1 MNKDEKDLNV
11 LFAEDTD
18 WMTEA
23 LDELLTMNDD
33 MKDSDFA
40 DTDLDIL
47 SMVTRTN
54 SSSEMRGQ
62 CRSQLMTKLLVI
74 VILSILV

>member
-62 CRSQLMTKLLVI
+62 CRSQLMIMT
-74 VILSILV
+74 SILV

>member
-1 MNKDEKDLNV
+1 MSKDEKDLNV
-11 LFAEDTD
+11 LFTEDSD

-23 LDELLTMNDD
+23 LDELPTMNDD

-40 DTDLDIL
+40 DTDPDIL
-47 SMVTRTN
+47 SIVTRTN

-74 VILSILV
+74 LSILV

>member
-11 LFAEDTD
+11 LFAEDSD

-40 DTDLDIL
+40 DTDPDIL

-62 CRSQLMTKLLVI
+62 CRSQLMIMTKLL

>member
-11 LFAEDTD
+11 LFAEDSD

-40 DTDLDIL
+40 DTDPDIL

-74 VILSILV
+74 LSILV

>member
-11 LFAEDTD
+11 LFAEDSD

-62 CRSQLMTKLLVI
+62 CRSQLMIMT
-74 VILSILV
+74 SILV

>member
-11 LFAEDTD
+11 LFTEDTD

-62 CRSQLMTKLLVI
+62 CRSQLMIMT
-74 VILSILV
+74 SILV

>member
-40 DTDLDIL
+40 DTDPDIL

-74 VILSILV
+74 LSILV

>member
-11 LFAEDTD
+11 LFAEDSD

-62 CRSQLMTKLLVI
+62 CRYQLMTKLLVI
-74 VILSILV
+74 LSILV

>member
-11 LFAEDTD
+11 LFAEDSD

-47 SMVTRTN
+47 SMFTRTN

-62 CRSQLMTKLLVI
+62 CRSQLMIMT
-74 VILSILV
+74 SILV